1 MAFSLSFGGVACAI
15 PPRSFDINI
24 DEVETVQKSEA
35 GTDLSYVTRLNK
47 HIFKIGWKGV
57 DSAFVDSIEAL
68 ARQTTVAVGFRGN
81 TYTCR
86 IRKFSPK
93 FIAYSEGVPGT
104 DGIWDVS
111 ITATEV

>member
-1 MAFSLSFGGVACAI
+1 MAFSLSFGGVVCAV
-15 PPRSFDINI
+15 PPRSLDISI

-47 HIFKIGWKGV
+47 HVFKIGWKGV
-57 DSAFVDSIEAL
+57 DSAFVSSLETL
-68 ARQTTVAVGFRGN
+68 AAQTTTVVNFCGTN
-81 TYTCR
+81 YTCR

-93 FIAYSEGVPGT
+93 FVPYSEGVSGT
-104 DGIWDVS
+104 NGMWDVS